1 MKNKIINRLFP
12 ELFNDKKDAIVFL
25 VGCFSTFYID
35 FVGRVYVGEL
45 IIFLLYLFYPKTRK
59 EMPRGVKK
67 LWLLIFLWLVSAIV
81 TDFYRDTPLIDT
93 IKGFV
98 SELFLMALV
107 PFACWALRDKISRIF
122 VFYLGSVVS
131 TQLTYY
137 LIFSQTEFGSTEIWE
152 TYSYLAVLKG
162 LAIYIYWRGNHR
174 LSYLL
179 FLIIGFFALS
189 GGSRNAFLICLVSVI
204 ILYNIDVTMAKNKHE
219 NQGDI
224 HSFIIGSYQK
234 KLVRLVFALLI
245 GLFVISNAYEYMASN
260 GFLGEEAY
268 VKYTNQKDSDLG
280 LSIGRM
286 GTIMDIDLIMDSPII
301 GYGSY
306 AKDYT
311 GYVENFYLK
320 HNVPYQSDRF
330 DIDVDSVENMLPRHS
345 RMFGMWM
352 WHGIGA
358 GIFWIYIFLL
368 FFKTI
373 KNGCVLLEPKLLGY
387 SIYTLFAESWANL
400 FSVMAERLPP
410 IFFWVF
416 LILINEQYKQ
426 LYGNKKGK
434 PLPVNSNSQL

>member
-1 MKNKIINRLFP
+1 
-12 ELFNDKKDAIVFL
+12 
-25 VGCFSTFYID
+25 
-35 FVGRVYVGEL
+35 
-45 IIFLLYLFYPKTRK
+45 
-59 EMPRGVKK
+59 
-67 LWLLIFLWLVSAIV
+67 
-81 TDFYRDTPLIDT
+81 
-93 IKGFV
+93 
-98 SELFLMALV
+98 
-107 PFACWALRDKISRIF
+107 
-122 VFYLGSVVS
+122 
-131 TQLTYY
+131 
-137 LIFSQTEFGSTEIWE
+137 
-152 TYSYLAVLKG
+152 
-162 LAIYIYWRGNHR
+162 
-174 LSYLL
+174 
-179 FLIIGFFALS
+179 
-189 GGSRNAFLICLVSVI
+189 
-204 ILYNIDVTMAKNKHE
+204 MAKNKHE

-224 HSFIIGSYQK
+224 YGFIISSYQK

-260 GFLGEEAY
+260 GFLGEDAY
-268 VKYTNQKDSDLG
+268 GKYTKQKDSDLG

-426 LYGNKKGK
+426 LYANKKGNS
-434 PLPVNSNSQL
+434 LPVNSNSQL